1 MLFLAAIAAAATP
14 QQARATVR
22 IVKAQ
27 RVNREEW
34 ENSKRKREL
43 VVQEA
48 GRKVTVRLIEYE

>member
-1 MLFLAAIAAAATP
+1 M
-14 QQARATVR
+14 R